1 MAHSDKD
8 NGGSYEP
15 DVFDNPP
22 KGPAGVHR
30 GNRSLS
36 ARIAPFIAVVLVA
49 ALGGFA
55 AWGVFSGE
63 VNHIPW
69 PWASDSSQS
78 ASSDSSSSDS
88 SSKSSDSSSTGTDSS
103 SKDSSSDSSASSDS
117 SDSSG
122 KSASSSDSS
131 ATQQDA
137 TDQQSSTD
145 AQAQQ
150 DAAQQE
156 AQQQAQ
162 AQAQAAAQPD
172 KSASVRVVNGTR
184 TSGYAASKK
193 NTLAAA
199 GYTNVVAAN
208 PQSSLPSSTVVWY
221 RSDADK
227 ATAQDVASTLGI
239 SNVQQSTAI
248 SASVVVVL
256 MS

>member
-36 ARIAPFIAVVLVA
+36 ARLAPFIAVVLVA

-78 ASSDSSSSDS
+78 ASADASSSDS

-103 SKDSSSDSSASSDS
+103 SKDSSSSDSSASSDS
-117 SDSSG
+117 ADSAD
-122 KSASSSDSS
+122 KSSSSSDSS
-131 ATQQDA
+131 STQQDA
-137 TDQQSSTD
+137 TDQQSSAD
-145 AQAQQ
+145 AQ
-150 DAAQQE
+150 AQQE
-156 AQQQAQ
+156 AQQ
-162 AQAQAAAQPD
+162 QAQAAAQPD
-172 KSASVRVVNGTR
+172 KSASVRVINGTR

>member
-36 ARIAPFIAVVLVA
+36 ARLAPFIAVVLVA

-78 ASSDSSSSDS
+78 ASADASSSDS

-103 SKDSSSDSSASSDS
+103 SKDSSSSDSSASSDS
-117 SDSSG
+117 ADSAD
-122 KSASSSDSS
+122 KSSSSSDSS
-131 ATQQDA
+131 STQQDA
-137 TDQQSSTD
+137 TNQQSSAD

-162 AQAQAAAQPD
+162 AAAQPD
-172 KSASVRVVNGTR
+172 KSASVRVINGTR

>member
-36 ARIAPFIAVVLVA
+36 ARLAPFIAVVLVA

-78 ASSDSSSSDS
+78 ASADASSSDS

-103 SKDSSSDSSASSDS
+103 SKDSSSSDSSASSDS
-117 SDSSG
+117 ADSAD
-122 KSASSSDSS
+122 KSSSSSDSS
-131 ATQQDA
+131 STQQDA
-137 TDQQSSTD
+137 TDQQSSAD

-162 AQAQAAAQPD
+162 AAAQPD
-172 KSASVRVVNGTR
+172 KSASVRVINGTR

>member
-69 PWASDSSQS
+69 PWASNSSQS
-78 ASSDSSSSDS
+78 ASTDASSSDS
-88 SSKSSDSSSTGTDSS
+88 SSKSANSSSNGTDSS
-103 SKDSSSDSSASSDS
+103 SKDSSSSGSSASSNSAD
-117 SDSSG
+117 
-122 KSASSSDSS
+122 KSTSSSDSS

-137 TDQQSSTD
+137 TGQQSSAD

-162 AQAQAAAQPD
+162 AAAQPD
-172 KSASVRVVNGTR
+172 KSASVRVINGTR

>member
-22 KGPAGVHR
+22 NGPAGVHR

-36 ARIAPFIAVVLVA
+36 ARLAPFIAVVLVA

-69 PWASDSSQS
+69 PWASNSSQS
-78 ASSDSSSSDS
+78 ASTDASSSDS
-88 SSKSSDSSSTGTDSS
+88 SSKSANSSSNGTDSS
-103 SKDSSSDSSASSDS
+103 SKDSSSSGSSASSNSAD
-117 SDSSG
+117 
-122 KSASSSDSS
+122 KSTSSSDSS

-137 TDQQSSTD
+137 TGQQSSAD

-162 AQAQAAAQPD
+162 AAAQPD
-172 KSASVRVVNGTR
+172 KSASVRVINGTR

>member
-36 ARIAPFIAVVLVA
+36 ARLAPFIAVVLVA

-69 PWASDSSQS
+69 PWASNSSQS
-78 ASSDSSSSDS
+78 ASTDASSSDS
-88 SSKSSDSSSTGTDSS
+88 SSKSANSSSNGTDSS
-103 SKDSSSDSSASSDS
+103 SKDSSSSGSSASSNSAD
-117 SDSSG
+117 
-122 KSASSSDSS
+122 KSTSSSDSS

-137 TDQQSSTD
+137 TGQQSSAD

-162 AQAQAAAQPD
+162 AAAQPD
-172 KSASVRVVNGTR
+172 KSASVRVINGTR

>member
-36 ARIAPFIAVVLVA
+36 ARLAPFIAVVLVA

-78 ASSDSSSSDS
+78 ASADASSSDS
-88 SSKSSDSSSTGTDSS
+88 SSKSSDSSSNGTDSS
-103 SKDSSSDSSASSDS
+103 SKDSSSDSSGSSDS
-117 SDSSG
+117 SD

-137 TDQQSSTD
+137 TDQQSSAD

-156 AQQQAQ
+156 SQQQ

-172 KSASVRVVNGTR
+172 KSASVRVINGTR

>member
-36 ARIAPFIAVVLVA
+36 ARLAPFIAVVLVA

-78 ASSDSSSSDS
+78 ASADASSSDS
-88 SSKSSDSSSTGTDSS
+88 SSKSSDSSSNGTDSS
-103 SKDSSSDSSASSDS
+103 SKDSSSSDSSASSDS
-117 SDSSG
+117 ADSAD
-122 KSASSSDSS
+122 KSSSSSDSS
-131 ATQQDA
+131 STQQDA
-137 TDQQSSTD
+137 TDQQSSAD

-162 AQAQAAAQPD
+162 AAAQPD
-172 KSASVRVVNGTR
+172 KSASVRVINGTR

>member
-36 ARIAPFIAVVLVA
+36 ARLAPFIAVVLVA

-78 ASSDSSSSDS
+78 ASADASSSDS
-88 SSKSSDSSSTGTDSS
+88 SSKSSDSSSNGTDSS

-117 SDSSG
+117 ADSAD
-122 KSASSSDSS
+122 KSSSSSDSS
-131 ATQQDA
+131 STQQDA
-137 TDQQSSTD
+137 TDQQSSAD

-162 AQAQAAAQPD
+162 AAAQPD
-172 KSASVRVVNGTR
+172 KSASVRVINGTR

>member
-36 ARIAPFIAVVLVA
+36 ARLAPFIAVVLVA

-78 ASSDSSSSDS
+78 ASADASSSDS
-88 SSKSSDSSSTGTDSS
+88 SSKSSDSSSNGTDSS

-117 SDSSG
+117 ADSAD
-122 KSASSSDSS
+122 KSSSSSDSS
-131 ATQQDA
+131 STQQDA
-137 TDQQSSTD
+137 TDQQSSAD

-162 AQAQAAAQPD
+162 AQAAAQPD
-172 KSASVRVVNGTR
+172 KSASVRVINGTR